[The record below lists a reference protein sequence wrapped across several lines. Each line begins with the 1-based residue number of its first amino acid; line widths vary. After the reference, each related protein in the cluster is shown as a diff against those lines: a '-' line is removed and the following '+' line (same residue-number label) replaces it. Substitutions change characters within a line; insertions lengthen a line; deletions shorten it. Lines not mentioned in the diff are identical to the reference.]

1 MPKSTQSMLGRAPSG
16 RFLAGNSAGQST
28 AFQPGNT
35 AAIKTGHRSLAV
47 VRERSIE
54 VRKELTDH
62 LGAHLPHLSPADQPM
77 VDLAVDLLTK
87 LRLVNEYLEQTSGGS
102 LIDRR
107 GVERNAS
114 RVYLDLTRHVMT
126 IFRELGIGPRARS
139 AILADLGFANQ
150 RRTEIAQEAQ
160 ERLRAKYARSPD
172 GTDA

>member
-1 MPKSTQSMLGRAPSG
+1 MPNSILGRAPNG
-16 RFLAGNSAGQST
+16 TFLAGNSARF
-28 AFQPGNT
+28 ARGND
-35 AAIKTGHRSLAV
+35 AAVKTGVHSLAV

-107 GVERNAS
+107 GLERNAS
-114 RVYLDLTRHVMT
+114 RVYLDLTRHVLT

-150 RRTEIAQEAQ
+150 RRTEMTQEAQ
-160 ERLRAKYARSPD
+160 ERLRAKYVGSSD